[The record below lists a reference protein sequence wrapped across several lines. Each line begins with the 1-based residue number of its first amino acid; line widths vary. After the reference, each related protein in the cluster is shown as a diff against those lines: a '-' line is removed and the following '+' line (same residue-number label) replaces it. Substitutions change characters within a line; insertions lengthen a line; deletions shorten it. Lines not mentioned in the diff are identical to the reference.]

1 MTRRSAFILI
11 LILVATAGVLLAMGR
26 NPICECGYVK
36 LWQGETVSS
45 ENSQHLMDWYTPSH
59 VLHGLVF
66 YGLLWLVARRL
77 RLGTRLV
84 IATLIEAAWEIVEN
98 TNAVIERYR
107 AATIALDYY
116 GDSVINS
123 VADIIAMWI
132 GFALA
137 RVLPVWASIAL
148 FVVAEAVTIWFIRDG
163 LLLNVLMLL
172 WPLEA
177 VRNWQSAA

>member
-1 MTRRSAFILI
+1 MTRRTAVILLLI
-11 LILVATAGVLLAMGR
+11 LAATAAVLLAMGR
-26 NPICECGYVK
+26 APMCDCGYVK
-36 LWQGETVSS
+36 LWHGQTVSA

-66 YGLLWLVARRL
+66 YAVLWLVARRMSL
-77 RLGTRLV
+77 GGRLI
-84 IATLIEAAWEIVEN
+84 IATLVEAAWEIAEN

-116 GDSVINS
+116 GDSVVNS
-123 VADIIAMWI
+123 AADIVAMWV

-137 RVLPVWASIAL
+137 RVLPVWASIVL
-148 FVVAEAVTIWFIRDG
+148 FVLAEAVVIWLIRDG

-172 WPLEA
+172 WPMES
-177 VRNWQSAA
+177 VRAWQAGA